1 MIILSKIINNNQKNT
16 IFVSGIKVF
25 NNIINIATNN
35 FNFLRYKTLP
45 ILIILSIVSN
55 NAFSQNNNISQ
66 DGSKNK
72 PISQKLWQGLSQQD
86 VDLLKKIINS
96 INSKKYQEALELTKK
111 HEINIK
117 KQNNNSN
124 KSQSDLIKSPPHLV
138 SAINDIALWYQFSDK
153 NTISNAN
160 FTDISSFTENGQ
172 FYPNIEDL
180 QRNVEKV
187 ALINDIPY
195 NKAEKYF
202 KSNPANTKES
212 KLYLLQSE
220 INFFN
225 NFKGSPKE
233 KAKLYQQ
240 IRELIGE
247 VWIKENFDK
256 DDEKTFIDKFK
267 QHITVKDCIN
277 RINRLLWDNRFEDA
291 KRIIHLVGDDYRS
304 LFEAIIKIN
313 EIPRNIDEILSQVP
327 RSLRNSE
334 ILIHRKILWHKS
346 RDQIEELLDLMI
358 DLPENSDF
366 AQKWWNLR
374 KLYGREMLKKRR
386 YKIAYLLFSKHNLPI
401 NSPDFWE
408 AEWSSG
414 WIALRFLKNPNQSYR
429 HFEKLYK
436 NVNQPVTLSRA
447 SYWLGMAS
455 QEKGDKKLAI
465 DWYKNAAKY
474 PIFFYGQL
482 AIHKHRS
489 LDPVGAK
496 NDIILPKDPEI
507 YLKDVKAISESRAV
521 QIAYLLSLMGEKN
534 SATKIFEWVINNS
547 KSDGEIAIIMKIINE
562 IGDATMDAKI
572 TRVAAKRNVF
582 FVKEKF
588 KIVNSVINDPQSP
601 LIHAIIK
608 QESAFLPSAV
618 SQVGAIG
625 YMQLMPDTARLV
637 AKEIGVNYDRKKLA
651 SDINYN
657 IRLGSHY
664 IKKLLNK
671 FDGSEIM
678 AIASY
683 NAGPNA
689 TQRWAN
695 EFYDPRNVD
704 DIDKVVDW
712 IELITYSET
721 RNYVQRVMENL
732 IVYKYLMAHREY
744 DDIK

>member
-1 MIILSKIINNNQKNT
+1 
-16 IFVSGIKVF
+16 
-25 NNIINIATNN
+25 
-35 FNFLRYKTLP
+35 
-45 ILIILSIVSN
+45 
-55 NAFSQNNNISQ
+55 
-66 DGSKNK
+66 
-72 PISQKLWQGLSQQD
+72 
-86 VDLLKKIINS
+86 
-96 INSKKYQEALELTKK
+96 
-111 HEINIK
+111 
-117 KQNNNSN
+117 
-124 KSQSDLIKSPPHLV
+124 
-138 SAINDIALWYQFSDK
+138 
-153 NTISNAN
+153 
-160 FTDISSFTENGQ
+160 
-172 FYPNIEDL
+172 
-180 QRNVEKV
+180 
-187 ALINDIPY
+187 
-195 NKAEKYF
+195 
-202 KSNPANTKES
+202 
-212 KLYLLQSE
+212 
-220 INFFN
+220 
-225 NFKGSPKE
+225 
-233 KAKLYQQ
+233 
-240 IRELIGE
+240 
-247 VWIKENFDK
+247 
-256 DDEKTFIDKFK
+256 
-267 QHITVKDCIN
+267 
-277 RINRLLWDNRFEDA
+277 
-291 KRIIHLVGDDYRS
+291 
-304 LFEAIIKIN
+304 
-313 EIPRNIDEILSQVP
+313 
-327 RSLRNSE
+327 
-334 ILIHRKILWHKS
+334 LWHKS

-366 AQKWWNLR
+366 SQKWWNLR

-489 LDPVGAK
+489 LDPIGAK

-507 YLKDVKAISESRAV
+507 YLKDVKSISKSRAV

-534 SATKIFEWVINNS
+534 SAIKIFEWVINNS

-744 DDIK
+744 DNIK